1 MILIQTDTHN
11 GFFLKLRTPLNRWKL
26 SLIYL
31 TFINI
36 TVCIS
41 AGWRLL
47 YTRWKNLNKKI
58 CLGIEAVKIYNITK
72 IAIAKVPINTN
83 LSIHYHGNI
92 HSPIQEIRF
101 ISLIVILLLTRTSTT
116 LSRKYN
122 QIRLLEIYAEEVLY
136 VRLLQGIGWT
146 F

>member
-11 GFFLKLRTPLNRWKL
+11 GFFLKLVTPLNRWKL

-41 AGWRLL
+41 VGWRLL
-47 YTRWKNLNKKI
+47 YTRWRNLNKKI
-58 CLGIEAVKIYNITK
+58 CLGIAVAKIYNITK
-72 IAIAKVPINTN
+72 IVIAKVLINTN
-83 LSIHYHGNI
+83 LSIHFHGNI
-92 HSPIQEIRF
+92 HSPIREIRF
-101 ISLIVILLLTRTSTT
+101 ISLIVILLLTRTSTI

-122 QIRLLEIYAEEVLY
+122 QILLLEIYAEEVLY
-136 VRLLQGIGWT
+136 ARLLQGIGWI